1 MLCKPAT
8 LTSANQP
15 TPQKDSPMIEA
26 TQLMRSAIMPLLPLV
41 LWLLP
46 FKVAAR
52 QLKLLALSFWLA
64 GGIVLTA
71 QGFSFLERLVV
82 TQQTTFAALVLPLM
96 VALAVGLAKGRFVL
110 SKTSQRNLDRLNAMP
125 DTYKLVHVYSRRSW
139 IMIGLMVLI
148 SLTLTLTH
156 TPLFWRGL
164 VNVAIGFALVVSAQA
179 YVRALSQ
186 PVETSV

>member
-1 MLCKPAT
+1 
-8 LTSANQP
+8 
-15 TPQKDSPMIEA
+15 MIEA
-26 TQLMRSAIMPLLPLV
+26 TQLLRAAIMPMLPLL

-71 QGFSFLERLVV
+71 QGFSYLERLVV
-82 TQQTTFAALVLPLM
+82 TQQATFAALALPLI

-110 SKTSQRNLDRLNAMP
+110 SKTSQRNLARLDAMP

-148 SLTLTLTH
+148 SITLTLTE
-156 TPLFWRGL
+156 TPWFWRGL
-164 VNVAIGFALVVSAQA
+164 INVAIGFALVVSAQA

>member
-1 MLCKPAT
+1 
-8 LTSANQP
+8 
-15 TPQKDSPMIEA
+15 MIEA
-26 TQLMRSAIMPLLPLV
+26 LQLLRPAIMPMLPLV

-46 FKVAAR
+46 IKVAAR
-52 QLKLLALSFWLA
+52 QLKLLALGFWLA

-71 QGFSFLERLVV
+71 QGFSFLEHLVL
-82 TQQTTFAALVLPLM
+82 TQQTTFVALMLPVAL
-96 VALAVGLAKGRFVL
+96 ALAVGLAKGRFVL
-110 SKTSQRNLDRLNAMP
+110 SKTSQRNLARLDAMP

-139 IMIGLMVLI
+139 LMIGLMVLI
-148 SLTLTLTH
+148 SVTLTLTH

-186 PVETSV
+186 PVATDA